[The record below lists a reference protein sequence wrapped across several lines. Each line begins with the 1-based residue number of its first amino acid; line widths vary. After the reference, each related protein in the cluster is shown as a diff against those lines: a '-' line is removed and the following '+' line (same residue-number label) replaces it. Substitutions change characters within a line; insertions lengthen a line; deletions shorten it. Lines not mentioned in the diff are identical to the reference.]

1 MASGPMPWGYGIYKW
16 DPETAVS
23 LRLRRRTR
31 RPRPDTAWVLP
42 VADTLWYLYM
52 RCTLWCTVYVARCIM
67 YIIIQSSIFCL
78 YYIVCPQLCSN
89 NILHASCDA
98 GHSFLPGGVWE
109 WSWIAFWRSP
119 FCVTNI
125 EVHLHR
131 KALQM
136 EQIREVALR
145 RSKRSLSVSS
155 RTGKSEKPSFLTSCQ
170 NGSMW

>member
-1 MASGPMPWGYGIYKW
+1 MIASGPMPWGYRIYKW
-16 DPETAVS
+16 DPESAVS

-31 RPRPDTAWVLP
+31 RPRPDTAWVLS

-52 RCTLWCTVYVARCIM
+52 RCTLRCNVYVARCIM
-67 YIIIQSSIFCL
+67 YILIYLLSIL
-78 YYIVCPQLCSN
+78 YIVCPQLSSN

-98 GHSFLPGGVWE
+98 GHSFLPSGVWE

-119 FCVTNI
+119 FCVTTI
-125 EVHLHR
+125 EVHFHR